1 MNAPKG
7 GWRLFVDSALII
19 AVLSLAFWT
28 GTESEKVD
36 HLTAAIEKR
45 GGVQI
50 SMEADKRLTV
60 LEEKIAA
67 CERK

>member
-28 GTESEKVD
+28 GTESEKVAQ
-36 HLTAAIEKR
+36 LSKR

-50 SMEADKRLTV
+50 SMEADKRLTI